1 LLSCNQKK
9 KKKKKGKGI
18 KAMQQKWQQEMHGE
32 QNKRIAAATINPERC
47 CHLWQKCVV
56 NKIKKRSWVCF

>member
-9 KKKKKGKGI
+9 TNRKKGKGI

-32 QNKRIAAATINPERC
+32 QNKRIKAAATINWKGTTPPPGKMC
-47 CHLWQKCVV
+47 GK
-56 NKIKKRSWVCF
+56 